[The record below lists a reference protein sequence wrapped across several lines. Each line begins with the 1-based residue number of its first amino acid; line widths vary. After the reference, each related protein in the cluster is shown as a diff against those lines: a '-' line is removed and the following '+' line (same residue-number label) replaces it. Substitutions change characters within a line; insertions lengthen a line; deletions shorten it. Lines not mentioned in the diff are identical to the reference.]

1 MAYRGSSF
9 GGFGG
14 FSMTPWVGRLLI
26 ANFVVFLLQ
35 NMIGGLTMQ
44 LAFVPALALV
54 RPWTLVTY
62 MFAHGGIG
70 HIIFNMIALFFFGP
84 PIEDRLG
91 SRGFLIFW
99 FVSGL
104 GGAALSFAFAYHAP
118 IIGASAGVY
127 GVLLAFAMFY
137 PDMPIYIWGILPV
150 KAKWLVG
157 FMFVLSLMNAFG
169 GASDGVAHFA
179 HLGGLVGAFL
189 YLRFAGQHRFGAHR
203 AGRGGGMMSRIR
215 GAVPKRKNRNLT
227 VVPGGSGDTGGTPAP
242 RPPQQRRTD
251 DARMLDELDR
261 VLDKISTEGIGS
273 LTSEERRL
281 LDEASKRYRHN

>member
-26 ANFVVFLLQ
+26 ANIVVFFLQ

-44 LAFVPALALV
+44 LAFIPALTLV
-54 RPWTLVTY
+54 RPWTLITY
-62 MFAHGGIG
+62 MFAHGGLG
-70 HIIFNMIALFFFGP
+70 HLIFNMIALFFFGP

-104 GGAALSFAFAYHAP
+104 GGAALSFAFAYGSP

-157 FMFVLSLMNAFG
+157 FMFALSLMNAFG

-179 HLGGLVGAFL
+179 HLGGLAGAFL
-189 YLRFAGQHRFGAHR
+189 YLRFAGQNRY
-203 AGRGGGMMSRIR
+203 GRGGGGDMMSRIR
-215 GAVPKRKNRNLT
+215 GAVPKRRNKNLT
-227 VVPGGSGDTGGTPAP
+227 VVPGGGSGTGGTPTP
-242 RPPQQRRTD
+242 RPPQPQQRRAD
-251 DARMLDELDR
+251 DTQMLDRLDR
-261 VLDKISTEGIGS
+261 VLDKISTEGIAS
-273 LTSEERRL
+273 LTAEERRL